1 MSSDRSR
8 CNVVFDVELSRK
20 AIAHQKLAANI
31 RRPERHANRIKVKSF
46 LAVLQN

>member
-8 CNVVFDVELSRK
+8 CEVSFCDELSRK

-31 RRPERHANRIKVKSF
+31 RRPEIREIRIKVKSF
-46 LAVLQN
+46 LAFLQN